1 MKWVIGHKNDPR
13 IADLLARTELWFM
26 PIQNVDGYDYTFTC
40 GVGAANHLCGPNE
53 TPSNRFWRKTL
64 RDNDGDGIY
73 GEPSQNG
80 QGDGVDPN
88 RNYPAKRGIDE
99 EGATNQ
105 TGGETY
111 RGPYA
116 LSEPENLAFD
126 RLLRKID
133 FKANVNYHSA
143 GQLLLTPVSY
153 ITDYAPV
160 DATIFNAMTGTD
172 GDGAVEPY
180 QPQRSSDLYES
191 NGDTIDNGYM
201 NYGVIGWTPELD
213 TCATGGG
220 PAGCNQFAFPDDE
233 EKVEAVFQKNLPM
246 ALNIAHS
253 AGQLDRPRNFD
264 NDPGQYQIKATHD
277 IQPTRFDV
285 SYGAT
290 QPIEANVR
298 RSLGPVDVT
307 VAISGP
313 GGANRTVTAIRA
325 EEVPPGERYGDAP
338 GQYYKRVRVTTPAN
352 FASPT
357 QTPRPAAP
365 GDTVAVTIRA
375 GGLQQRFSY
384 RVAAVPDAVPEGG
397 TAKQRVLVIAAED
410 YTRRLAEPRTGL
422 RRRAALPAAARRR
435 ADRGGLR
442 GRDVRRRRAA
452 ARAGG
457 HADDA
462 QPVVPR
468 RAVALRRRPVVLGRR
483 LHPAG
488 RDRDRRAPPRHA
500 DRSGRLAAARELG
513 AQDDARPARVP
524 QRGRQ
529 GDRRRPQ
536 HPPVADRR
544 HEPVGDRPVRVGA
557 GQAARLLLPAG
568 QRR

>member
-1 MKWVIGHKNDPR
+1 MR
-13 IADLLARTELWFM
+13 ADE
-26 PIQNVDGYDYTFTC
+26 Q
-40 GVGAANHLCGPNE
+40 
-53 TPSNRFWRKTL
+53 PSNRFWRKTL
-64 RDNDGDGIY
+64 RDNDGDGIF

-253 AGQLDRPRNFD
+253 AGAAGSPAELRQRS
-264 NDPGQYQIKATHD
+264 GQYQIKPTHD

-290 QPIEANVR
+290 QQIEANVR

-307 VAISGP
+307 AAISGP
-313 GGANRTVTAIRA
+313 GGADRTVTAIRA

-338 GQYYKRVRVTTPAN
+338 GQYYKRVRATTPVN

-357 QTPRPAAP
+357 QTPRPATA

-375 GGLQQRFSY
+375 GGLRQRFSY
-384 RVAAVPDAVPEGG
+384 RVQALPDAGPGG
-397 TAKQRVLVIAAED
+397 RHGEAARAGARSRGLQ
-410 YTRRLAEPRTGL
+410 RRLAEPRAGL

-435 ADRGGLR
+435 AGRGRLR
-442 GRDVRRRRAA
+442 GRDVRRRRPAA
-452 ARAGG
+452 QRGR
-457 HADDA
+457 HADDP

-468 RAVALRRRPVVLGRR
+468 RALALRRGPVVLG
-483 LHPAG
+483 
-488 RDRDRRAPPRHA
+488 
-500 DRSGRLAAARELG
+500 
-513 AQDDARPARVP
+513 
-524 QRGRQ
+524 
-529 GDRRRPQ
+529 
-536 HPPVADRR
+536 
-544 HEPVGDRPVRVGA
+544 
-557 GQAARLLLPAG
+557 
-568 QRR
+568 